1 MTALPEEVESAMAEG
16 VEMIT
21 LNAPVRIEADSQGRA
36 AALWVQPQVIGKV
49 KNGRPAPRNA
59 NRPEERIACDVI
71 LVAVGQDI
79 VSEPFAE
86 CGIPVN
92 RGRIVAESTGSV
104 DMDGVF
110 AGGECVL
117 GPATVI
123 RAIEG
128 GKVAAANIDEY
139 LGYHHPV
146 TCDVEIPEPILN
158 DKVASGRVNLR
169 ESEACARKTNFDGVE
184 LPMSREEA
192 LREASRCL
200 RCDRHGCGVLRGGR
214 QELW

>member
-1 MTALPEEVESAMAEG
+1 M
-16 VEMIT
+16 
-21 LNAPVRIEADSQGRA
+21 
-36 AALWVQPQVIGKV
+36 
-49 KNGRPAPRNA
+49 
-59 NRPEERIACDVI
+59 ACDII

-79 VSEPFAE
+79 VSEPFAK

-92 RGRIVAESTGSV
+92 RGRIVAESSGFV
-104 DMDGVF
+104 DVDGVF

-146 TCDVEIPEPILN
+146 TCEVDIPEPILN

-169 ESEACARKTNFDGVE
+169 EMEACARKTNFDGVE
-184 LPMSREEA
+184 LPMSEEEA

>member
-1 MTALPEEVESAMAEG
+1 MTALPEEIESAMAEG
-16 VEMIT
+16 VEMVT
-21 LNAPVRIEADSQGRA
+21 LNAPVRIEADEQGRA

-59 NRPEERIACDVI
+59 SKPEERMACDII

-79 VSEPFAE
+79 VSEPFAK

-92 RGRIVAESTGSV
+92 RGRIVAESSGFV
-104 DMDGVF
+104 DVDGVF

-128 GKVAAANIDEY
+128 GKVAAANMMSIWD
-139 LGYHHPV
+139 
-146 TCDVEIPEPILN
+146 TIT
-158 DKVASGRVNLR
+158 R
-169 ESEACARKTNFDGVE
+169 
-184 LPMSREEA
+184 LPATWISR
-192 LREASRCL
+192 SRS
-200 RCDRHGCGVLRGGR
+200 
-214 QELW
+214 